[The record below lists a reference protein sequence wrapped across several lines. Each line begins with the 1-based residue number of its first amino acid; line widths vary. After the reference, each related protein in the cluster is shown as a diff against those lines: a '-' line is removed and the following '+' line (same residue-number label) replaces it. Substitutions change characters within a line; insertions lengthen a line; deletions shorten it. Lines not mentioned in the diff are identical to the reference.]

1 LKKAGMSI
9 SAYLKWGIDNI
20 YDVEKWGNYIKVI
33 STMPIF
39 YEHKKNFLILRRFG
53 MNISDKLK
61 VMSLAHIK
69 IN

>member
-1 LKKAGMSI
+1 MSI